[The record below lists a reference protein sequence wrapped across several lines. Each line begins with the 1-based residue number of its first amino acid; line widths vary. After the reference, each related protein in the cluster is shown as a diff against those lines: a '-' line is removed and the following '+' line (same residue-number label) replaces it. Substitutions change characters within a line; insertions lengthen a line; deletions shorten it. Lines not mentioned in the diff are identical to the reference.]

1 MKNYDFKVL
10 FVIFMVL
17 LLNSS
22 CSSES
27 DEPEPMEEPE
37 VIVDTHSFIAL
48 RNDGQLFEIGSES
61 GRVIKTKKVNGVVFN
76 TNFNSLTASTN
87 TRIFYEQIYDPVQ
100 GFLYVLN
107 QEGDLFR
114 RVPIELP
121 EAVFGPVAGI
131 VSLDWY
137 ETGQELLGF
146 VKDYIDND
154 QGSFRLVG
162 VNIETFNVTDYGE
175 IEDLQGIRSTT
186 LVGTNLYIS
195 SISNSYPLGFRF
207 QVFNVIDKSL
217 TTLPVPD
224 ANTPPI
230 LLSNNTEDNNLFGFI
245 RRENSN
251 IIQAA
256 DPIIY
261 SADFQSYEIV
271 PLDVDIALINVF
283 GKSFYDSKR
292 NQHITLVATLEF
304 YALLKYNIITHE
316 VTLTP
321 LKDYDELSSLI
332 GIIDVK

>member
-1 MKNYDFKVL
+1 MYSTPILIHLQHQQILGFFTNKYTIPYRDFSTYK
-10 FVIFMVL
+10 
-17 LLNSS
+17 
-22 CSSES
+22 
-27 DEPEPMEEPE
+27 
-37 VIVDTHSFIAL
+37 
-48 RNDGQLFEIGSES
+48 
-61 GRVIKTKKVNGVVFN
+61 IKRGGV
-76 TNFNSLTASTN
+76 
-87 TRIFYEQIYDPVQ
+87 
-100 GFLYVLN
+100 
-107 QEGDLFR
+107 FR

-245 RRENSN
+245 RRENSK

-304 YALLKYNIITHE
+304 YALLKYNIITDE